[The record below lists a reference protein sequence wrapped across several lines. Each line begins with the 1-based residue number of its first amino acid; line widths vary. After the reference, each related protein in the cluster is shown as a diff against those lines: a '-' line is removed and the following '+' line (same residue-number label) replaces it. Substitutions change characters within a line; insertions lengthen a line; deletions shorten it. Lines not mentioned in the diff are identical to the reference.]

1 MDKTQLK
8 IKLSQIKDFEN
19 PRISMEQYLTPSEV
33 ATDLIYSAY
42 MQGDIERRKVADLGA
57 GTGMLGIGAL
67 LAGGEVLFVE
77 KEQNA
82 LELLKSNLE
91 SFGFNSERF
100 KIVDKD
106 VNEFDEDVDTVV
118 MNPPFSTHSDLLF
131 DFWGR
136 AFELADSVY
145 GVSHSEGVQSIK
157 NLAEDYSFSLKFKE
171 SYKIS
176 LPPSYGFHTEQDH
189 EVPINILYFKK
200 DNGE

>member
-8 IKLSQIKDFEN
+8 IKLSQVKDFEN
-19 PRISMEQYLTPSEV
+19 PRISMEQYLTPGEV
-33 ATDLIYSAY
+33 AADLIYSAF
-42 MQGDIERRKVADLGA
+42 MQGDIQGKKVADLGA

-67 LAGGEVLFVE
+67 FAGGEVLFVE
-77 KEQNA
+77 KEENA
-82 LELLKSNLE
+82 VELLKSNLKAFDFDSGCFE
-91 SFGFNSERF
+91 
-100 KIVDKD
+100 IIQTD
-106 VNEFDEDVDTVV
+106 VNEFDEGVDTVV

-131 DFWGR
+131 DFWGK
-136 AFELADSVY
+136 AFELADVVY

-157 NLAEDYSFSLKFKE
+157 KLADDYSFSLKFRE